1 MSLIQVLSHYFFTS
15 QVYFSIFL
23 KHLLLFS
30 HTFFTSLPIVPWIH
44 FFHEF
49 FNFVSTIFKKIHP
62 FSSTTFHDFVHSSHF
77 LHKFISLNRICKNS
91 FSLFSQIGYTFHD
104 VSQFL
109 HKITLVF
116 FYQFFHKFITFFLL
130 PLLSTSSL
138 FFSHEFLALFND
150 FFFTKLGGSNEFF
163 TNLSFFF
170 LNELLFSPHFFL
182 NPSLFLFVEFYCFLW
197 IHKFS
202 IFKFLNSSWIFFPPH
217 GFFSYEFFWDLS
229 FFSH

>member
-1 MSLIQVLSHYFFTS
+1 MIHCFVINSSLIPLFFHKS
-15 QVYFSIFL
+15 GVFFNIF

-30 HTFFTSLPIVPWIH
+30 HTFFTSLPIVLWIH

-49 FNFVSTIFKKIHP
+49 FNFVSTILKKNHP

-116 FYQFFHKFITFFLL
+116 FTSFFINSSLFFLL

-138 FFSHEFLALFND
+138 FFFPWIPC
-150 FFFTKLGGSNEFF
+150 
-163 TNLSFFF
+163 SF
-170 LNELLFSPHFFL
+170 
-182 NPSLFLFVEFYCFLW
+182 
-197 IHKFS
+197 
-202 IFKFLNSSWIFFPPH
+202 
-217 GFFSYEFFWDLS
+217 
-229 FFSH
+229 